1 MQKNSRRGH
10 REGGVRIVSS
20 CVPLF
25 SCPEEFPPRLVGA
38 GNLDHFTSPV
48 WEATRGILVVRRNE
62 GISNMRTEVFL
73 RQNFPVHLNRD
84 SRYELLQAV
93 LGKNFSSELPWEK
106 GSFSFFRGEANFGG
120 NRALPEALTVSVHCP
135 VAGASKKLPLLET
148 GL

>member
-1 MQKNSRRGH
+1 M
-10 REGGVRIVSS
+10 EGGVRIVSS

-25 SCPEEFPPRLVGA
+25 SYPEEFPPSLAGA

-62 GISNMRTEVFL
+62 GISNVRTEVFL
-73 RQNFPVHLNRD
+73 QQNLPVRLHRD
-84 SRYELLQAV
+84 GRYELLQAV
-93 LGKNFSSELPWEK
+93 LGKNFSFELPWEK
-106 GSFSFFRGEANFGG
+106 GSFSFFHGEANFRG
-120 NRALPEALTVSVHCP
+120 NQALPEALTVSVHCP